1 MVEQEAEIKT
11 KEMKHLRKKLHL
23 AARNLC
29 CSFGWVKRNELT
41 QEVKNI
47 FLWHTYKV
55 ETSRALTEDQIKEA
69 FHKIKKMKREH
80 VYQHLEARKFCN
92 YETEIQQLTT
102 KQRNRLVRVM
112 VYVIKMDLNQ
122 QVDYIEKTIN
132 KRLAIDQL
140 TRSEANLLIQRVEKW
155 EARILLNK

>member
-1 MVEQEAEIKT
+1 METVEPDIKT

-23 AARNLC
+23 AARDIC
-29 CSFGWVKRNELT
+29 WSFGWVRRDELIR
-41 QEVKNI
+41 EVKNI
-47 FLWHTYKV
+47 FLWHCYKV
-55 ETSRALTEDQIKEA
+55 ETSRALTEDQLKEA
-69 FHKIKKMKREH
+69 FHKIRKMKREH

-102 KQRNRLVRVM
+102 KQRSRLVRVM
-112 VYVIKMDLNQ
+112 VYVIKMNMTQ

-140 TRSEANLLIQRVEKW
+140 TRSEANLLIQRLEQW
-155 EARILLNK
+155 EARILLKK